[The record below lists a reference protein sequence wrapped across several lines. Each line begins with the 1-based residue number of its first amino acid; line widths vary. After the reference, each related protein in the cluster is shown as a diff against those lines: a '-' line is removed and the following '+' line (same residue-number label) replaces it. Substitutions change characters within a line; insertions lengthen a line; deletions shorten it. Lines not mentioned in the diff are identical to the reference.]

1 MTISDKHVN
10 LSTSN
15 SKLKAKMDTNTN
27 TNVNVNEVV
36 EDIDEELEPYPGE
49 DAMEYEQRLKQ
60 LIKRR
65 KETGYYKMKTLI
77 KTDNSALNIYELEPE
92 IVALLEQSVQEVDPE
107 LDYHPEIKIFD
118 KICHQ
123 QRSIG
128 FYSDTSKGYNYSN
141 SLTPSKQMKPCL
153 RELLIYVND
162 KFDASFNGILINKY
176 ENGEE
181 YIGKHSD
188 DEKGLQPNCG
198 VISMSFGAVRKF
210 RIRDKNT
217 GKIVLDVPTEPNKII
232 QMAGNFQKEFTHEIP
247 VEKKV
252 KECRYSLTFRRHLI

>member
-1 MTISDKHVN
+1 
-10 LSTSN
+10 
-15 SKLKAKMDTNTN
+15 
-27 TNVNVNEVV
+27 
-36 EDIDEELEPYPGE
+36 
-49 DAMEYEQRLKQ
+49 ME
-60 LIKRR
+60 
-65 KETGYYKMKTLI
+65 TLI
-77 KTDNSALNIYELEPE
+77 QTEKSALITHELEPE
-92 IVALLEQSVQEVDPE
+92 IVALLEQSVQEIDLE

-141 SLTPSKQMKPCL
+141 TLTPSKEMKPCL

-188 DEKGLQPNCG
+188 DEKGLQANCG
-198 VISMSFGAVRKF
+198 VIAMSFGAIRKF
-210 RIRDKNT
+210 RIRDKVT
-217 GKIVLDVPTEPNKII
+217 GVIVLDVPTESNKII

-247 VEKKV
+247 IEKKV
-252 KECRYSLTFRRHLI
+252 KECRYSFTFRRHLR